1 MNDWPEDAELSYLP
15 SDEYKQSLEKA
26 KLAKERR
33 EMRLEMARI
42 RQEMKKNKNTGS
54 TSIEERLE
62 NLSTLKQKGL
72 ISDEEYEKKRIEIL
86 NDI

>member
-1 MNDWPEDAELSYLP
+1 
-15 SDEYKQSLEKA
+15 
-26 KLAKERR
+26 
-33 EMRLEMARI
+33 MARI
-42 RQEMKKNKNTGS
+42 RQEMKENKNTSS

-62 NLSTLKQKGL
+62 NLSTLRQKGL